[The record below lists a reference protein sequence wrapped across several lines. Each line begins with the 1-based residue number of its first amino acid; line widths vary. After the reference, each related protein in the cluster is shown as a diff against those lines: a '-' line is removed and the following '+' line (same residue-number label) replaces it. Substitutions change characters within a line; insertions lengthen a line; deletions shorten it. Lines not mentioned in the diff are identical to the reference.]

1 MGVNGI
7 EAFHAPP
14 LSLSRP
20 SCWPLSSCTPRNA
33 SNWSLTR
40 SMRYLVPLSPPVAA
54 RAPVVE
60 EIVREISARNI
71 EATVRKLA
79 GFHTRHTL
87 SDAASDERGIGAARR
102 WIKGELERYG
112 REGGGRLQVTLDEFT
127 ARMQAYVVQ
136 ELVPPLLQPP
146 MTVAPVT
153 RLWLLSSIATATDA
167 VHVFF

>member
-1 MGVNGI
+1 MT
-7 EAFHAPP
+7 AA
-14 LSLSRP
+14 LALL
-20 SCWPLSSCTPRNA
+20 W
-33 SNWSLTR
+33 
-40 SMRYLVPLSPPVAA
+40 LVPLSPPVAA

-71 EATVRKLA
+71 ETTVRKLA

-127 ARMQAYVVQ
+127 APGGGRLPHPVPIVNVVATLPGTQPESKDRIYVVSGHYDS
-136 ELVPPLLQPP
+136 
-146 MTVAPVT
+146 
-153 RLWLLSSIATATDA
+153 R
-167 VHVFF
+167 